1 MLNALVTFLTVK
13 FLFFDVNGQ
22 TDLIGV
28 TSTIGPKIAQK
39 FWANSFG
46 PILKTR
52 LVLKGRRTICLFPY
66 LGLI

>member
-39 FWANSFG
+39 FWANSEASFE
-46 PILKTR
+46 
-52 LVLKGRRTICLFPY
+52 
-66 LGLI
+66 